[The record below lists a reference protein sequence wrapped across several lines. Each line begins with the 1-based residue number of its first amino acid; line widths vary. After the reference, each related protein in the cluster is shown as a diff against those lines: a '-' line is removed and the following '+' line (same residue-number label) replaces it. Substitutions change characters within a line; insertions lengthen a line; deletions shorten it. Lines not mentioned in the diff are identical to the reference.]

1 LFEGGDI
8 VELEGLLE
16 ALVDDVVVAESVAV
30 FGLEVDGVVLG
41 QEVISIHHTIY
52 TIIEIPH
59 HRIKPGKEQI
69 NIPNELI
76 LLYGVVKHVLAD
88 PVDIKPG
95 VLNEIEVEEAEEVAG
110 VV

>member
-1 LFEGGDI
+1 MFEGGDI

-16 ALVDDVVVAESVAV
+16 ALFDDVVVAEGVAV

-41 QEVISIHHTIY
+41 QEVINIHHTIY

-59 HRIKPGKEQI
+59 HRVKPGKEQI
-69 NIPNELI
+69 NIPYELI
-76 LLYGVVKHVLAD
+76 LLDGVVEHILSD
-88 PVDIKPG
+88 PVDIEPG